1 MHSVESMMRASC
13 KALSTA
19 LALTLALGCQ
29 SAWAGWYS
37 AHGTAPIIDGDV
49 ATARRNAIDDA
60 LRNASLQ
67 AGADISVQQTMQN
80 GTLLNERINISA
92 RSPIKKVTVLEEQEN
107 GRVVTVLV
115 KALIKEGAALNCYAG
130 TVRKVVAPFEI
141 KFKDAE
147 ASGSAAGL
155 TDFDGYLSELIYTGI
170 AQSASLSV
178 LPIDKAR
185 LKLDEPNP
193 YSSFSLP
200 RTLDSLMRHTQGQF
214 VVVGSIYS
222 AAKSETGNNAVTRL
236 MYNPT
241 RTLRFNIKVYDLFN
255 GKAILDKDYA
265 GDAEWAFDR
274 HESVN
279 VRSDRFSSSDYGQ
292 RVQQLARYAI
302 DDIISVLRC
311 QEPVARIIQLDT
323 DAIRIN
329 IGSNSNL
336 KPGMRF
342 KVFHRTDY
350 RDRQGQ
356 QYYENFETE
365 GLYEVARLSNDSAWL
380 TPTSESKRLI
390 NIMLDDMVVLVK

>member
-1 MHSVESMMRASC
+1 MRASC

-19 LALTLALGCQ
+19 LALTLAISCQ

-80 GTLLNERINISA
+80 GTLLNERINISS
-92 RSPIKKVTVLEEQEN
+92 RSPIKKVTVIEEQEN

-115 KALIKEGAALNCYAG
+115 KALINEGAALDCYAG
-130 TVRKVVAPFEI
+130 TVKKMVAPFAI

-147 ASGSAAGL
+147 ASSSATGL
-155 TDFDGYLSELIYTGI
+155 YDFDSYLSEMIYKGV
-170 AQSASLSV
+170 AQSASLTV
-178 LPIDKAR
+178 LPVDKTRIKID
-185 LKLDEPNP
+185 ESNP
-193 YSSFSLP
+193 YSQASLP

-214 VVVGSIYS
+214 VVVGSIS
-222 AAKSETGNNAVTRL
+222 SLAKSETGNNALTRM

-241 RTLRFNIKVYDLFN
+241 RTLRFNIKVFDLFR
-255 GKAILDKDYA
+255 GKAILDKDYS
-265 GDAEWAFDR
+265 GDAEWTFDS
-274 HESVN
+274 HETISL
-279 VRSDRFSSSDYGQ
+279 RSDRFSSSDYGQ
-292 RVQQLARYAI
+292 RVRQLARYAT

-323 DAIRIN
+323 EAIRIN

-336 KPGMRF
+336 KKGMNF
-342 KVFHRTDY
+342 KVIHRTDF

-356 QYYENFETE
+356 QYYDNFETE
-365 GLYEVARLSNDSAWL
+365 GLYKVDRLSHDSAWL
-380 TPTSESKRLI
+380 VPTSESNRLI
-390 NIMLDDMVVLVK
+390 NVMLDDLVILAK